1 MQKSKKFFSLSI
13 INLDQFNSSGGHIG
27 HRFSMWKPVAL
38 GLKHFQSVR
47 GGFVLFNLYRTGFF
61 IQKAFLLFKK
71 MSQRGAVAL
80 YIDSGKVA
88 SSAIKSAGLFSNIP
102 YISTLWI
109 GGILTNFRET
119 VYKLRKSYQSSSLKK
134 NKRSIPTGLLH
145 LDFVPE
151 IIISSSEFYSP
162 FAVAEAN
169 TLLIPSISVVDS
181 NLAFVESTYPIPLN
195 DDSFLTIKSLFF
207 IFSSAYWFGRADFAM
222 RYLKITNSFLFK
234 KILKNNSLSSLS
246 SVERSIKS
254 WIRSIKLR
262 KAFVSANTLTIIKL
276 FQ

>member
-1 MQKSKKFFSLSI
+1 MQKDKRFFSLSI
-13 INLDQFNSSGGHIG
+13 INLDQFRSSGGHVG
-27 HRFSMWKPVAL
+27 HRFSAWRPAAM
-38 GLKHFQSVR
+38 GLKHFQNVR
-47 GGFVLFNLYRTGFF
+47 GGFVLFNLHRSGYY

-71 MSQRGAVAL
+71 MSQRGSVVL

-88 SSAIKSAGLFSNIP
+88 SSVIKSAGLFSNIP

-119 VYKLRKSYQSSSLKK
+119 VYKLRKSNQSLIKK
-134 NKRSIPTGLLH
+134 NRKTLPIGLLH

-151 IIISSSEFYSP
+151 IIVSSSEFYSP
-162 FAVAEAN
+162 FAIAEAN
-169 TLLIPSISVVDS
+169 TLSIPSISIVDS
-181 NLAFVESTYPIPLN
+181 NLAFIESTYPIPLN

-222 RYLKITNSFLFK
+222 RYLKITNSFLLK
-234 KILKNNSLSSLS
+234 KILKNNSFSSLFLA
-246 SVERSIKS
+246 ERSIKS
-254 WIRSIKLR
+254 WSRGIKLR
-262 KAFVSANTLTIIKL
+262 KTFVSANTLTIVKL